1 MSRGGPARPLRA
13 KAGGN
18 GGDTPA
24 LVLRGGANQGGEGMW
39 MLERD
44 GEVIYPNPVAWQEW
58 PVLEQIQE
66 DIGLRGELII
76 RTAVEVTLFE
86 ALEEI

>member
-1 MSRGGPARPLRA
+1 
-13 KAGGN
+13 
-18 GGDTPA
+18 
-24 LVLRGGANQGGEGMW
+24 MW

-44 GEVIYPNPVAWQEW
+44 GEEIHPNPVAWQEW
-58 PVLEQIQE
+58 PVLEQTQE

-76 RTAVEVTLFE
+76 RAAAEVTLFE

>member
-1 MSRGGPARPLRA
+1 MAA
-13 KAGGN
+13 QEQEAY
-18 GGDTPA
+18 
-24 LVLRGGANQGGEGMW
+24 VMW

-44 GEVIYPNPVAWQEW
+44 GEEIHPNPVAWQEW
-58 PVLEQIQE
+58 PVLEQTQE

-76 RTAVEVTLFE
+76 RAAAEVTLFE